1 VRRSPNRGCSVCAA
15 TTVHL
20 TRGPVTCRS
29 HDDPA
34 LAGLSNNERKKKL
47 KARERKK
54 VWEANMVEWE
64 A

>member
-1 VRRSPNRGCSVCAA
+1 MCARRQLSTSLGAPLRAG
-15 TTVHL
+15 
-20 TRGPVTCRS
+20 S